1 MLGML
6 STPSAQPNGLDHITI
21 PVGWDRRPAP
31 ALAREHRRLARRQYH
46 LAERIRGL
54 VERKTSGSDLCV
66 LNRAADLVSEFRKV
80 EDRLNEIER
89 G

>member
-1 MLGML
+1 MSIVSIPSQQIDRSQAL
-6 STPSAQPNGLDHITI
+6 SN
-21 PVGWDRRPAP
+21 GWDRRPAP

-54 VERKTSGSDLCV
+54 VERKTSGSDLRV
-66 LNRAADLVSEFRKV
+66 LNRADMIADLVVEFREV
-80 EDRLNEIER
+80 ENRLNEIER